1 MPGEKKRASEE
12 MIEGIFERSSQA
24 VDDLDHGQERQLE
37 SVLDSYKLE
46 LDQNY
51 IEKTSQL
58 KRHYQSIQKGLEHN
72 IRYENLSELRK
83 FRTELLNE
91 FEQSLRNSLSD
102 YRMTE
107 DYTHYLE
114 DKVSEYAKD
123 EKAVIYLDVTEIE
136 KLNDKRVQTKKLPL
150 GGIIIEDEHYIYDF
164 SLENKLEQMIKEFIQ
179 KSELWIGSER

>member
-12 MIEGIFERSSQA
+12 IIEGIFERSNQA
-24 VDDLDHGQERQLE
+24 IDDLDHGQERQLE

-58 KRHYQSIQKGLEHN
+58 KRHYQSIQKSLEHN

-91 FEQSLRNSLSD
+91 FEQNLRNSLSD

-107 DYTHYLE
+107 DYAHYLE

-123 EKAVIYLDVTEIE
+123 EHAVIYLDESEIT
-136 KLNDKRVQTKKLPL
+136 KIDDNRIQTKKLPL

-164 SLENKLEQMIKEFIQ
+164 SLENKLKEMIEEFIQ

>member
-1 MPGEKKRASEE
+1 MPGEKKRASKE

-24 VDDLDHGQERQLE
+24 VDDLDLGQERQLE
-37 SVLDSYKLE
+37 SVLEAYKTE

-58 KRHYQSIQKGLEHN
+58 KRHYESVQKGLEHN
-72 IRYENLSELRK
+72 LRYENLSQLRK
-83 FRTELLNE
+83 YRTHLLKD
-91 FEQSLRNSLSD
+91 FEQSLKNSLID

-107 DYTHYLE
+107 DYRHYLE
-114 DKVSEYAKD
+114 KKVEEHAKD
-123 EKAVIYLDVTEIE
+123 DNTVIYLDESNLDKI
-136 KLNDKRVQTKKLPL
+136 NDARTQSKKMEM

-164 SLENKLEQMIKEFIQ
+164 SLEAKLDQMIEEFIQ